1 MGFAIPIADWM
12 RNDLRELVEEHLQEK
27 EIKEQ
32 GIFRWEFVNHLKTD
46 FFGGKKEYDVK
57 LWYLLMF
64 QMWYA
69 KWMK

>member
-1 MGFAIPIADWM
+1 ME
-12 RNDLRELVEEHLQEK
+12 NNLRLTVPPSLYLFLQEK

-32 GIFRWEFVNHLKTD
+32 GIFRWEFVEKLKTD

-64 QMWYA
+64 QMWYER
-69 KWMK
+69 WMK